1 MKTVSILSAK
11 DPIEKVI
18 KLLIPVQ
25 EKLELHELLITSEEL
40 TLVLASLQSLA
51 SCPVCGQ
58 ETRRLH
64 STYMRPLQDLPWGLL
79 RLQLHVQVHRFF
91 CQNPNCKRKIFTERL
106 PELAEPF
113 ARRTNRLRDA
123 LLTIAWA

>member
-1 MKTVSILSAK
+1 MKTVSVLSAK
-11 DPIEKVI
+11 DQIEKVI
-18 KLLIPVQ
+18 KLLIPVP
-25 EKLELHELLITSEEL
+25 EKLEIHELLITSEEL

-64 STYMRPLQDLPWGLL
+64 STYMRTLQDLPWGSL

-91 CQNPNCKRKIFTERL
+91 L
-106 PELAEPF
+106 PES
-113 ARRTNRLRDA
+113 RL
-123 LLTIAWA
+123 